1 MAEPSDLDLLWQLLA
16 TDGPSGDEGALAD
29 WLEDYVGREWPH
41 VHLERL
47 GDSLLAVRG
56 EKPALAVFAH
66 TDTTGFTL
74 GHGRELIPIGG
85 PAPRDKEAIRPAGA
99 PDAGNRLRFRK
110 TGGWKLSGKTDA
122 APGSRWVYATEP
134 KRAGDEITAPYLD
147 NRAGVW
153 AALQVLARCPSV
165 AVAFTVGE
173 ELSGQGAFVCARR
186 LAERFGITQALI
198 SDITWHTAHVHCGD
212 GVAVSL
218 RDRFV
223 PRQRFL
229 DRVLA
234 LAEASGIP
242 FQREIESSGGSDGAS
257 IERSGVPMEWVFIG
271 APEKKP
277 HTSVERVAI
286 SDLRGMAD
294 MLVALVN
301 GLTHASAHENL
312 AD

>member
-1 MAEPSDLDLLWQLLA
+1 MAEPSELDLLWQLLA
-16 TDGPSGDEGALAD
+16 TDGSSGDEGALAD
-29 WLEDYVGREWPH
+29 WLEAYLGREWPD
-41 VHLERL
+41 VRLERL

-56 EKPALAVFAH
+56 ERPTVALFAH

-74 GHGRELIPIGG
+74 GYDRELIPIGG
-85 PAPRDKEAIRPAGA
+85 PSPRDKEPLRPAGG
-99 PDAGNRLRFRK
+99 PDAENRLKFRK
-110 TGGWKLSGKTDA
+110 SGGWRLSGKTDA
-122 APGSRWVYATEP
+122 MPGSRWVYATPP
-134 KRAGDEITAPYLD
+134 KRDGDEITAPYLD

-153 AALQVLARCPSV
+153 AALQALGRCPDV
-165 AVAFTVGE
+165 AVAFTAGE

-186 LAERFGITQALI
+186 LSEGYGITQALI
-198 SDITWHTAHVHCGD
+198 SDITWHTAHVRCGD

-229 DRVLA
+229 ERVLG

-242 FQREIESSGGSDGAS
+242 FQREIESSGGSDGGS
-257 IERSGVPMEWVFIG
+257 IERSGVPMDWVFVG

-277 HTSVERVAI
+277 HTNRERVAI

-294 MLVALVN
+294 LLTYLVN
-301 GLTHASAHENL
+301 GLTR
-312 AD
+312 

>member
-1 MAEPSDLDLLWQLLA
+1 MAAPDLDLLWRLLA

-29 WLEDYVGREWPH
+29 WLEAHLGREWPD
-41 VHLERL
+41 VRCERL
-47 GDSLLAVRG
+47 GDSVIAVRG
-56 EKPALAVFAH
+56 ERPGVAVFAH

-74 GHGRELIPIGG
+74 GYDRELIPIGG
-85 PAPRDKEAIRPAGA
+85 PAPRDKEPLRPAGA
-99 PDAGNRLRFRK
+99 SDIGNRLKVRK
-110 TGGWKLSGKTDA
+110 SGGWKLRGGTEA
-122 APGSRWVYATEP
+122 QPGSRWVYATEP
-134 KRAGDEITAPYLD
+134 KRDGDEIISPYLD

-186 LAERFGITQALI
+186 LFEQFGITQALI
-198 SDITWHTAHVHCGD
+198 SDITWHTAHIHCGD
-212 GVAVSL
+212 GVAISL

-229 DRVLA
+229 NCVLA

-242 FQREIESSGGSDGAS
+242 FQREIESSGGSDGGS
-257 IERSGVPMEWVFIG
+257 IERSGVPMEWVFVG

-277 HTSVERVAI
+277 HTSRERVTI

-294 MLVALVN
+294 LLTFLVN
-301 GLTHASAHENL
+301 GLGSQG
-312 AD
+312 